1 MADYQMSGKN
11 YWNLFGRKL
20 KQLKE
25 NSEHFN
31 PNPKPRLPGGGED
44 MDLPLHGHSCHGETG
59 YH

>member
-11 YWNLFGRKL
+11 YWKLFGRKI

-31 PNPKPRLPGGGED
+31 TNPKPRLPGE
-44 MDLPLHGHSCHGETG
+44 ERG
-59 YH
+59 YGLTFP